1 MDIYH
6 NPVRVLFGY
15 GALDRLKG
23 LVEETGARRVLV
35 LTRGGEFEQTQ
46 PAQQIK
52 EQLAEKIAMWIP
64 YTVSNPDLA
73 DIAPVY
79 QAASELDY
87 DLVVAVGG
95 GSVMDTGKFLS
106 CFRGMGLQ
114 GVAELRQAVVSHSY
128 CENHR
133 RCPFIGISTTSGTSS
148 ELTPW
153 AAIWDREKGL
163 KYSID
168 HPSIFAY
175 AAIIDPVL
183 TLALP
188 RRATVSTALDALCH
202 ATESYWSK
210 PSNAIS
216 RIFSL
221 RAIETITKTLPKLA
235 EDLSNRLLREQMAYG
250 AMCAGMAF
258 STTRT
263 TACHSISYPLTLTFG
278 LEHGIAAAATLPS
291 VLVHNQQAIID
302 KERFFHAFGGSQS
315 AEQAKAFLLSL
326 YQQVDARV
334 QLSQYGAS
342 PADLQ
347 EIVSR
352 AYTKGRMDNN
362 PVAISPED
370 LFQMLK
376 ELL

>member
-188 RRATVSTALDALCH
+188 RRATVSTRC
-202 ATESYWSK
+202 ATPQNLIG
-210 PSNAIS
+210 PSLPTPSPAYFPS
-216 RIFSL
+216 GPL
-221 RAIETITKTLPKLA
+221 RPSPKL
-235 EDLSNRLLREQMAYG
+235 SPNWP
-250 AMCAGMAF
+250 
-258 STTRT
+258 RT
-263 TACHSISYPLTLTFG
+263 CLTGCCGSRWPTAPCVLAWPSPPPAPLPA
-278 LEHGIAAAATLPS
+278 IPSLP
-291 VLVHNQQAIID
+291 
-302 KERFFHAFGGSQS
+302 
-315 AEQAKAFLLSL
+315 
-326 YQQVDARV
+326 
-334 QLSQYGAS
+334 
-342 PADLQ
+342 P
-347 EIVSR
+347 
-352 AYTKGRMDNN
+352 
-362 PVAISPED
+362 
-370 LFQMLK
+370 
-376 ELL
+376 